1 MSFFSEEKMPK
12 RIDSREFRDSE
23 SYRAALKKQYSKSE
37 EERAADYE
45 NRVEKVSV
53 PTRYGTAVR
62 NASIAILVIFLLF
75 FLLFF
80 GKNLYDDYQSRENV
94 EKLQVMK
101 ASLPDEEKVVEIP
114 VFTAEEEEEPSSDVQ
129 EEHVV
134 MMLSEYVPLYRENP
148 DFCGW
153 LRIPDTEIDYPVM
166 HRNGDNDFYLS
177 HNFYGEEDVN
187 GLLVLDKRC
196 PEDGS
201 GNHLLIHGHNM
212 KSGFMFGGLKKYKNE
227 EYCSEHPLIYY
238 DTLTEPR
245 VYQIFSVFQS
255 STNLADQEDFH
266 YYDYIDL
273 ETQEAFDAYV
283 SAVRQQSLYEIDTDV
298 QYGDRLITL
307 STCDYSKDNGRLVI
321 VGKEVSD

>member
-1 MSFFSEEKMPK
+1 MSFFSKDKMPK
-12 RIDSREFRDSE
+12 RIDSREFRDPE
-23 SYRAALKKQYSKSE
+23 SYRAALKKQYSKTE
-37 EERAADYE
+37 EESAADYE
-45 NRVEKVSV
+45 RHVEKVSV
-53 PTRYGTAVR
+53 PTRYGMVVR
-62 NASIAILVIFLLF
+62 NSSIAILVVLLLF
-75 FLLFF
+75 FLFFF

-101 ASLPDEEKVVEIP
+101 ASLPDEEKLVEIP
-114 VFTAEEEEEPSSDVQ
+114 VLKKETEEEDSSDQ
-129 EEHVV
+129 PKEHVV
-134 MMLSEYVPLYRENP
+134 MMLSEYAPLYRENP
-148 DFCGW
+148 DLCGW

-166 HRNGDNDFYLS
+166 HRDDDNDFYLS
-177 HNFYGEEDVN
+177 HNFYGGEDVN

-212 KSGFMFGGLKKYKNE
+212 KSGFMFGGLKKYKDE
-227 EYCSEHPLIYY
+227 EYGRSHPLIYY

-273 ETQEAFDAYV
+273 ETQEDFDAYV
-283 SAVRQQSLYEIDTDV
+283 SAARQQSLYEMDTDV